1 MAAQIY
7 TLTNFSTDTTAIIR
21 YFTIDTNL
29 SQQQHFLNLTG
40 WLPPFDTY
48 TAFTGPTTVQS
59 QTKTYQDGTFDIQAV
74 TTATTPT
81 TSTTIFVNSNADIG
95 NGWAVE
101 ADGIAPG
108 TTVSSTPGTNRVVIS
123 NFPTDPIPSGEQIN
137 FKPPEYLVELN
148 NTTGLQVGWT
158 LSGNG
163 FGSGSI
169 SILDIRP
176 AGIIEISANPSGTP
190 IPGNSV
196 TFTSDGD
203 TMLTIAP
210 LSSATF
216 SMDYTR
222 VTAVYGTYASLV
234 SIGAELDRSV
244 VLPISNFMLVSAA
257 PVADPVSPFWDGG
270 GGGGDVGSP
279 CSDSSSVSCS
289 AECFTADTLVTMADG
304 SKKRIADINEGDIV
318 QGLNGPNRVLKLLTF
333 VVGTNKLHGFNGK
346 KPFVTSCHPI
356 KTSSGWGAF
365 DPDYLERH
373 WPEDWKMLCE
383 ENGGPVVKINEET
396 FIGLWKNGS
405 MVFEQICDHKF
416 IEMAEDYKVYNLTL
430 DNDHTFIAEDVV
442 VHNKG
447 GECFKQGT
455 LISMADGTLK
465 NIEDVQVGERVLS
478 ANGERINTVMYV
490 EHSLKYGTSYQTFYA
505 PKGIRPFA
513 TENHPIVVNGKWTSA
528 NATLSQKLYPWIDTE
543 QLEEFDTEPT
553 NNQVVWNL
561 WVDGDHTYQVNGF
574 GTNSLVDDGG
584 WLRVA
589 VGKGYVTKDQ
599 ATEITH
605 AVSNSSSV
613 VAYGSLLLS
622 NLVAYLDWEW
632 LTKYGAEVML
642 GRRSKAIIQGLIV
655 LLGSAAIM
663 IKEIKKFT
671 RRR

>member
-1 MAAQIY
+1 
-7 TLTNFSTDTTAIIR
+7 
-21 YFTIDTNL
+21 
-29 SQQQHFLNLTG
+29 
-40 WLPPFDTY
+40 
-48 TAFTGPTTVQS
+48 
-59 QTKTYQDGTFDIQAV
+59 
-74 TTATTPT
+74 
-81 TSTTIFVNSNADIG
+81 
-95 NGWAVE
+95 
-101 ADGIAPG
+101 
-108 TTVSSTPGTNRVVIS
+108 
-123 NFPTDPIPSGEQIN
+123 
-137 FKPPEYLVELN
+137 
-148 NTTGLQVGWT
+148 
-158 LSGNG
+158 
-163 FGSGSI
+163 
-169 SILDIRP
+169 
-176 AGIIEISANPSGTP
+176 
-190 IPGNSV
+190 
-196 TFTSDGD
+196 
-203 TMLTIAP
+203 
-210 LSSATF
+210 
-216 SMDYTR
+216 MDYTR
-222 VTAVYGTYASLV
+222 VTAVYGTYTSLV
-234 SIGAELDRSV
+234 SIGAELDGSV

-257 PVADPVSPFWDGG
+257 PVSDPVSPFWDGG

-490 EHSLKYGTSYQTFYA
+490 EHSLKYGTSYQAFYA

-513 TENHPIVVNGKWTSA
+513 TENHPIVVNGKWVSA

-613 VAYGSLLLS
+613 VAYGSLLIS